1 MLALSTSL
9 LFSCKDSQE
18 KEVVTS
24 TYSENKET
32 ENLSSLDTIK
42 ITLNSNDKMQF
53 DTAEINVYSGQTVIL
68 TLHHTGTMPLSAMG
82 HNFVLLD
89 KRTSISEFAKRA
101 MNAKENEYIPVDEKY
116 VLAYTGLIGGGEST
130 TITFSAP
137 EEGSYDF
144 LCSFPGHY
152 AIMKGKFNVK

>member
-1 MLALSTSL
+1 MIAVSASL
-9 LFSCKDSQE
+9 FLSCKDNKE
-18 KEVVTS
+18 NEVVIS
-24 TYSENKET
+24 TYSENEDI

-42 ITLNSNDKMQF
+42 ITLNSNDRMQF

-82 HNFVLLD
+82 HNFVLLE
-89 KRTSISEFAKRA
+89 KGTSTSEFAKRA
-101 MNAKENEYIPVDEKY
+101 MNAKDNEYIPVDEKD
-116 VLAYTGLIGGGEST
+116 VLAYTGLIGGGVST

-137 EEGSYDF
+137 EKGSYDF